1 MDHTS
6 YATLSSFIYPHTLCI
21 YVLIVW
27 AISNRSG
34 VLWHFSTYWV
44 RTASHFVRF
53 TPDSD
58 FFHHT
63 FCTVHTVNSVWSH
76 LIITS
81 SLCWCFTIDLATHG
95 STATVSKYI
104 SIVIEIVHRGKPIS
118 WYYERSLLW
127 SCPWANCPR
136 IPLYRRLP
144 LSAAIPTRTTFSRI
158 KSSFSMMAAHQGTD
172 FPTAS

>member
-1 MDHTS
+1 MPPWAHSSTLTHCAYMFWLSERSPIGAGYCDTS
-6 YATLSSFIYPHTLCI
+6 VRTE
-21 YVLIVW
+21 YVLPVT
-27 AISNRSG
+27 SP
-34 VLWHFSTYWV
+34 V
-44 RTASHFVRF
+44 SHLTQTSFN
-53 TPDSD
+53 
-58 FFHHT
+58 
-63 FCTVHTVNSVWSH
+63 TVHTVNSVWSH

-118 WYYERSLLW
+118 WYYERSPLW